1 MENNTFKSEFLSNQ
15 PFGEDLLKGQSQDKV
30 AEAIKLHILNEDNKK
45 KGDID
50 EEIKEKTLPRIIGVE
65 GSWGSGKSNML
76 LQLQN
81 KLKDSYHFFTYDA
94 WGNQEDLQRRSI
106 LELLTD
112 DLVQHDM
119 LIEPTKY
126 KIISTDMNSFKTKN
140 CTWRER
146 LFTLVARKSAT
157 HNVTIPKIESSTKWF
172 ALALLATGIVATFV
186 GPIVFVDCGFLN
198 FIIKVAIV
206 ALPMLGF
213 CGLRRYKYKQQI
225 ESESLEK
232 NEEKITGWDWKEM
245 WSMYQTE
252 GTQDSTTFTISD
264 LEPSIF
270 EFREWM
276 TDLEG
281 ALKNDFKLII
291 VFDNMDRLPRDKVR
305 QLWSSIQTFF
315 AGKGYKKVWCIIPFD
330 RTHLANA
337 FADGIEADKEQLT
350 NYFVEKTFPVVY
362 RIPDPII
369 TDYRGVFDTLFEKAF
384 GNRDEMDLINRCYRL
399 RYSKPNMREIISFI
413 NKCVSLNH
421 TWGNKISLTSIALFV
436 LNNDHIFKGN
446 TDQIIIS
453 EEYNDGFNKIIEVS
467 DELTTEISALVYGVE
482 KDVAAQ
488 LPLKNIIG
496 KALSAKESANLGTLA
511 KEKKN
516 FFVILDEETK
526 GMDSTW
532 LDTAIKQIADIKSED
547 AKDGDKLLLDRV
559 WRKMANLYLNSTQ
572 NEITF
577 RPEVKLLMDHCSD
590 KALKESIGKKFLDL
604 FTTGVKNEHKGEEW
618 YCVYKAF
625 DTYTKEIGLSLTL
638 PKKNMKA
645 GDYVAYVK
653 AAKADYKNYPI
664 ATSNDDLNNDL
675 LSRVVDGIDILD
687 VLRTIQGD
695 ERLSLTEVYEGTRA
709 MIEGG
714 TATDD
719 NIESAINV
727 CKELSKEPLNLKV
740 KLSSL
745 EKITHAGGAKYD
757 LQVLRALEGKDIPGL
772 NGDDYAKMAQLV
784 YHYVTTDVIWDKTQS
799 VGTTVLAKMMGW
811 LIANNKHNGQ
821 LKADKD
827 MITEM
832 AIIHTRTEAG
842 QQTIIS
848 FVNGWGKKSLNETE
862 IGLNL
867 SSVLSGESWVSA
879 LLADK
884 NGYAK
889 AVLGKFYHDFN
900 SRPITDFI
908 VSNNSWANATYWL
921 KVLKILIDDTDFK
934 TACKEKLIE
943 ITGLV
948 VKGIST
954 GNIPSG
960 NPNQDL
966 QDKLLAWVQ
975 FEDISSKVSDALFSY
990 ANKQSAINKYMF
1002 KSLHRYMVKVKGAE
1016 AHFLNYALKPLI
1028 SDEEVQQ
1035 IVLDNLSVYESLIR
1049 NNISQSSDLKDAL
1062 IKLYG
1067 TTKNEEFKALIDR
1080 LGIIVHEEPAE
1091 DSEEMKSEKK

>member
-1 MENNTFKSEFLSNQ
+1 MEGMEKKETHFLPNRPIGKDLYDNKSQER
-15 PFGEDLLKGQSQDKV
+15 V
-30 AEAIKLHILNEDNKK
+30 AIAIKKHIQTVDAVKDNR
-45 KGDID
+45 
-50 EEIKEKTLPRIIGVE
+50 TSLPRIIGIE
-65 GSWGSGKSNML
+65 GTWGSGKSNML
-76 LQLQN
+76 LLLDKELGDN
-81 KLKDSYHFFTYDA
+81 YYFFTYDA
-94 WGNQEDLQRRSI
+94 WGNQEDLQRRSL
-106 LELLTD
+106 LELLTK
-112 DLVQHDM
+112 DLASHEM
-119 LIEPTKY
+119 LVKDTKI
-126 KIISTDMNSFKTKN
+126 KIISNAIDVKPKEEN
-140 CTWRER
+140 CNWETR
-146 LFTLVARKSAT
+146 LFTLLARTSAT
-157 HNVTIPKIESSTKWF
+157 HNVTIPTFRNSTKYFMLMLVVSAIWVSFINAVKGNNPPCWF
-172 ALALLATGIVATFV
+172 YPAAFV
-186 GPIVFVDCGFLN
+186 
-198 FIIKVAIV
+198 
-206 ALPMLGF
+206 LGF
-213 CGLRRYKYKQQI
+213 FPFFAFCAKMWK
-225 ESESLEK
+225 EK
-232 NEEKITGWDWKEM
+232 WSWKEM
-245 WSMYQTE
+245 WDFYQTT
-252 GTQDSTTFTISD
+252 GKQDTSSYTISE
-264 LEPSIF
+264 LEPSVS

-276 TDLEG
+276 TDLSASLAENMN
-281 ALKNDFKLII
+281 LVI
-291 VFDNMDRLPRDKVR
+291 VFDNMDRLPREKVR

-315 AGKGYKKVWCIIPFD
+315 ADKGYPKVWCVIPFD
-330 RTHLANA
+330 REHLANA
-337 FADGIEADKEQLT
+337 FADGDSDDKEKLT
-350 NYFVEKTFPVVY
+350 NYFIEKTFPVVY
-362 RIPDPII
+362 RIPEPII
-369 TDYRGVFDTLFEKAF
+369 SDYRGVFDKLFEEAF
-384 GNRDEMDLINRCYRL
+384 GKRNEQEIINRCYRL
-399 RYSKPNMREIISFI
+399 KKTKPNMRDIISFI
-413 NKCVSLNH
+413 NKCVSLEH
-421 TWGNKISLTSIALFV
+421 TWGDEISLTSIAVFV
-436 LNNDHIFKGN
+436 LNSDIILKEE
-446 TDQIIIS
+446 TDQTII
-453 EEYNDGFNKIIEVS
+453 DGKYIGNFERIIEVNE
-467 DELTTEISALVYGVE
+467 ELTTEISALVYGVE
-482 KDVAAQ
+482 KVQAAQ
-488 LPLKNIIG
+488 LPLKNLVG
-496 KALSAKESANLGTLA
+496 NALSTKESADFGKLA

-516 FFVILDEETK
+516 FFVILDEETT
-526 GMDSTW
+526 DIDPTL
-532 LDTAIKQIADIKSED
+532 LDTAVRQIADVQLED
-547 AKDGDKLLLDRV
+547 AKDDDQKLLDKV
-559 WRKMANLYLNSTQ
+559 WRKMANLYLDSTR
-572 NEITF
+572 NETKF
-577 RPEVKLLMDHCSD
+577 RQEVELMMNHCQD
-590 KALKESIGKKFLDL
+590 KSLKESIGKKFLAL
-604 FTTGVKNEHKGEEW
+604 FTSGDKNEHKGEEW
-618 YCVYKAF
+618 YGVYKVF
-625 DTYTKEIGLSLTL
+625 DSYVKEKGLNLAL
-638 PKKNMKA
+638 PEKNLKA

-653 AAKADYKNYPI
+653 AAKADYKKYPI
-664 ATSNDDLNNDL
+664 TTSNDELNKDL
-675 LSRVVDGIDILD
+675 LSRVADGIDILD

-695 ERLSLTEVYEGTRA
+695 ERFSLTGLYEGART
-709 MIEGG
+709 MIEEE

-727 CKELSKEPLNLKV
+727 CKELSKGPLNLKV

-879 LLADK
+879 LLADE

-1049 NNISQSSDLKDAL
+1049 NNISQASDLKDAL